1 MDGYEQAWSIQDS
14 GERGHLNS
22 GKVFYTDHRPQVPAA
37 TALPQLYHKFK
48 DYEGLTTSITFL

>member
-37 TALPQLYHKFK
+37 TALVA
-48 DYEGLTTSITFL
+48 TTARVKN